1 MRDWQEQASLYGY
14 CVSCGA
20 LREVRRTIDTPN
32 LTRLALV
39 CSYDATHE
47 Q

>member
-14 CVSCGA
+14 CTTCHSV
-20 LREVRRTIDTPN
+20 REVRQVLDTPS

-39 CSYDATHE
+39 CSYDATHV